1 MSAVAFPSPPVVPAD
16 DGARARDDGA
26 KRRQVLDGAREVFL
40 ADGFDGASMNEIARV
55 AGVSK
60 GTLYVYFDSKEALFE
75 ALIREEK
82 REQAEYAC
90 QFDHA
95 NPDVD
100 AVLREFGERLL
111 ERMFKP
117 SAIAHLRIVAAVAQK
132 LPSIGRAF
140 YEAGPLVGRT
150 RLGEYLEAQVEAGI
164 MDIADTTTA
173 ASFFLDMCKSCHLLP
188 VLLCAMDAPSARD
201 LNAHVALATA
211 TFLRAYPVLAR
222 ADGARNS
229 G

>member
-1 MSAVAFPSPPVVPAD
+1 MSAVTFPSPRIVPAD
-16 DGARARDDGA
+16 DGTRARDDSA
-26 KRRQVLDGAREVFL
+26 KRRQVLDGARQVFL
-40 ADGFDGASMNEIARV
+40 ADGFDAASMNEIARV

-82 REQAEYAC
+82 REQAEYTC

-95 NPDVD
+95 NHDVG

-132 LPSIGRAF
+132 FPSIGRAF
-140 YEAGPLVGRT
+140 YEAGPLVGLT
-150 RLGEYLEAQVEAGI
+150 RLSEYLHAQVEAGV
-164 MDIADTTTA
+164 MDIADTRTA

-188 VLLCAMDAPSARD
+188 VLLCAMDAPPAREVK
-201 LNAHVALATA
+201 AHVAQATA
-211 TFLRAYPVLAR
+211 TFLRAYPVVGR
-222 ADGARNS
+222 AGKPA
-229 G
+229 